1 MATPQAALAAAYES
15 WNAGDL
21 DGYLS
26 LYDEGIA
33 LHGYSP
39 EPMNKDQ
46 VRGFYQ
52 GIFSAFG
59 TPKLEFHEVLWDGD
73 VASIRFTMTGR
84 HVDEFMGVP
93 ASGTSSC
100 CPASPSCTSAAT
112 VSSSVSPKRIC
123 WTCLFRLGPCRRR
136 PEPGGGLSPPIS
148 GYGRSVCLPA
158 VSRRR
163 AGTPAGWPQTGMVA

>member
-1 MATPQAALAAAYES
+1 VKSIAGTAAGNAAPCEHEEGNMATPQEALAAAYGS

-93 ASGTSSC
+93 ASGTAIALPGITILHFRGDRVIERFSQADMLGLLIQVGAV
-100 CPASPSCTSAAT
+100 PASA
-112 VSSSVSPKRIC
+112 
-123 WTCLFRLGPCRRR
+123 
-136 PEPGGGLSPPIS
+136 
-148 GYGRSVCLPA
+148 
-158 VSRRR
+158 
-163 AGTPAGWPQTGMVA
+163 

>member
-1 MATPQAALAAAYES
+1 MATPQEALGVAYES

-46 VRGFYQ
+46 VRSFYQ

-73 VASIRFTMTGR
+73 VATIRFTMTSR
-84 HVDEFMGVP
+84 HVP
-93 ASGTSSC
+93 ASGTAIALPGITILHFRGDRVIERFSQADMLGLLIQVGAV
-100 CPASPSCTSAAT
+100 PA
-112 VSSSVSPKRIC
+112 
-123 WTCLFRLGPCRRR
+123 
-136 PEPGGGLSPPIS
+136 
-148 GYGRSVCLPA
+148 PA
-158 VSRRR
+158 
-163 AGTPAGWPQTGMVA
+163 